1 MRGLGGPQTAQAP
14 HCTKY
19 NSPPING
26 QCTNHRI
33 AVIMFC
39 GFNVAM
45 NGLTLI
51 VALAKVKTKTVDE
64 MSEMESYQL

>member
-1 MRGLGGPQTAQAP
+1 
-14 HCTKY
+14 
-19 NSPPING
+19 
-26 QCTNHRI
+26 
-33 AVIMFC
+33 MFC

-64 MSEMESYQL
+64 LSEMESYQLWHPEYSFSFRNTPIFELDLHFGPNYTPA